1 MTNLKAGLGLSGR
14 GDIFC
19 ADADHLQ
26 KRFQQVNKL
35 FSLIEFFNSTP
46 IQLVTLV
53 SQNGFTT
60 TKITIAINKI
70 VGASLAILKK
80 RAE

>member
-1 MTNLKAGLGLSGR
+1 MDLSLINKKVEALISVYLK
-14 GDIFC
+14 
-19 ADADHLQ
+19 
-26 KRFQQVNKL
+26 QVNKL
-35 FSLIEFFNSTP
+35 FSLTEFFNSTP
-46 IQLVTLV
+46 IQLVTLA

>member
-1 MTNLKAGLGLSGR
+1 MTNLKAGFGLSGR
-14 GDIFC
+14 RDIFC
-19 ADADHLQ
+19 ADADQLQ
-26 KRFQQVNKL
+26 KRVQQVNEL
-35 FSLIEFFNSTP
+35 LSLMEFFNSTP
-46 IQLVTLV
+46 IQLVTLK

>member
-14 GDIFC
+14 RDIFC
-19 ADADHLQ
+19 ADADQLQ
-26 KRFQQVNKL
+26 KRVQQVNEL
-35 FSLIEFFNSTP
+35 LSLMEFFNSTP
-46 IQLVTLV
+46 IQLVTLK